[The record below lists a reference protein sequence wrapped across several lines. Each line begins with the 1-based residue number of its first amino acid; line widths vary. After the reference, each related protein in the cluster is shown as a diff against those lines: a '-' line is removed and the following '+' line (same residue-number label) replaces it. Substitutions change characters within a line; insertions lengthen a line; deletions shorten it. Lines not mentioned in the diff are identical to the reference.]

1 MRVLDLAVLG
11 LYFGVMVLMGWF
23 FSRRAKTTEN
33 YFVGGRAYSGWIVGV
48 SMFGATISSITF
60 VGYPADA
67 YKTAYLRY
75 VICLMLPVG
84 VFLASRWVIPL
95 FRRRPTTTA
104 FEYLE
109 DRFGPRTRVYGSIVY
124 MIAGC
129 LRISFIQFLVAILVN
144 RLTGWDITWSI
155 LIGSAVTAYYTI
167 VGGIEA
173 VIWTDLVQAVIL
185 TLGGLTILAV
195 ILWKLP
201 GGLGQLLSVAYADGK
216 FMLGDLNPA
225 DQQLHPASWAPA
237 LDHKTILMLLV
248 VGVFQWL
255 TEYTTNQEVV
265 QRYSTARSTRE
276 ARRAVWLCCW
286 TALPT
291 WAYFMFIGTGLYV
304 FYKVFPDPMAAEMLS
319 GIRKTEEIVP
329 YFVTTQLP
337 MGLSGIVVAAVL
349 AAAMSSMS
357 SALNSISAVAI
368 TDIYR
373 RHLAPGRTERHY
385 VTAARTGHPG
395 GLLRHGGRGLPA
407 LLPSDQNAPRSL
419 DPVSVDHCGWAART
433 LFVRLPRH
441 AGRWTR
447 GGSRARTGGGL
458 QRSHVARRPGLAP
471 RRLARLHQPPLRHLL
486 HGRLRQPADVRGG
499 LPGRTRP
506 ARSPP
511 RSDQPNILDAY
522 RRGTLANELARS
534 RDAGVDEPLAHRR
547 NKGSRHRAHLR
558 PLIVRLST
566 RHRD

>member
-1 MRVLDLAVLG
+1 MRVLDLAVLA

-385 VTAARTGHPG
+385 VTAARLVTLVASCVMVGGAFLLYYHQTKTLQDLWTQFQSIIVG
-395 GLLRHGGRGLPA
+395 GLLGLYLFGYLVMRGDGRAVGAGLVLAVAFSAVMSLVALGWLPA
-407 LLPSDQNAPRSL
+407 AWLDFINRHFDIYYTGVCGNLLMFVVGYL
-419 DPVSVDHCGWAART
+419 AA
-433 LFVRLPRH
+433 LVLP
-441 AGRWTR
+441 A
-447 GGSRARTGGGL
+447 
-458 QRSHVARRPGLAP
+458 
-471 RRLARLHQPPLRHLL
+471 
-486 HGRLRQPADVRGG
+486 
-499 LPGRTRP
+499 
-506 ARSPP
+506 
-511 RSDQPNILDAY
+511 
-522 RRGTLANELARS
+522 
-534 RDAGVDEPLAHRR
+534 
-547 NKGSRHRAHLR
+547 
-558 PLIVRLST
+558 
-566 RHRD
+566 RHRDLTNLTFWTRSTELPSRDS